1 MTDQASH
8 STSTPTM
15 FGSLQRLWYHETYRG
30 YVVQAVLVLAVL
42 WAVLG
47 VVQNVA
53 ENLDRQQIASGFG
66 FLDTTSG
73 FVISQRLV
81 EYSETSSYGRALYV
95 GFVNT
100 LAVAIVGV
108 FLATILGFA
117 IGISRL
123 STNWL
128 LSRIAT
134 SYIELLRNIPLLLQ
148 IFFVYFGVLR
158 TLPFPQEAFALG
170 ELIFLD
176 NRGLH
181 FPFLVWGS
189 DGLTWSVPEL
199 ARFNFVGG
207 AHLSPEY
214 LSLLLALT
222 LYTAAFIAEI
232 VRAGIQSVPAG
243 QIEAARALGLG
254 RAQIMRF
261 VTLPQALRV
270 IIPPLTSQYLNLT
283 KNSSLAVFIAYPE
296 LVSISGITLNQ
307 TGQAIEVLSIAMI
320 VYLTLSLLT
329 SLAMNVYYSRTRFAG
344 RTE

>member
-1 MTDQASH
+1 MTDHAPHNSAA
-8 STSTPTM
+8 PNL
-15 FGSLQRLWYHETYRG
+15 FRRLQHLWYHESYRG
-30 YVVQAVLVLAVL
+30 YAVQTVLVLAVL
-42 WAVLG
+42 WAIFS
-47 VVQNVA
+47 VVQNVT

-81 EYSETSSYGRALYV
+81 DYSETSSYGRALYV

-100 LAVAIVGV
+100 LAVAIVGI
-108 FLATILGFA
+108 FLSTVLGFA

-123 STNWL
+123 SSNWL

-158 TLPFPQEAFALG
+158 TLPFPQEAYALG
-170 ELIFLD
+170 DLIFLD

-181 FPFLVWGS
+181 FPILVWGA
-189 DGLTWSVPEL
+189 DGFGWSVPEL
-199 ARFNFVGG
+199 GQFNFVGG

-243 QIEAARALGLG
+243 QIEAARSLGLG
-254 RAQIMRF
+254 NTQIMRF

-329 SLAMNVYYSRTRFAG
+329 SLAMNVYYSRTQFAG
-344 RTE
+344 RSA